1 MGTANRSGIRLQT
14 MATVIGALPIDR
26 DYLCVF
32 ASHQTH
38 CRDAY
43 RRGQGEFDALQQFTV
58 IDRSTIAIY

>member
-1 MGTANRSGIRLQT
+1 

-43 RRGQGEFDALQQFTV
+43 CRGQGEFDALQQFTV